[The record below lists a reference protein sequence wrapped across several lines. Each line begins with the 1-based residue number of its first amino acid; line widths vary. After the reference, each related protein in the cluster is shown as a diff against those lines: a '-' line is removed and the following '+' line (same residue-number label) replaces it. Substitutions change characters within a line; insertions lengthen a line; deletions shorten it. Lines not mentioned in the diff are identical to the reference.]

1 MKNIL
6 RVLICNIS
14 LFVLL
19 SACDLN
25 IPGVNYTVDKTYIVK
40 NSTNYKVQIRAYYKS
55 KKYDEINLGTKQSLV
70 KNIKDSSLRSIF
82 STEQFGYR
90 DSILIIF
97 DEKKAILQYCV
108 NITDANACPQIE
120 KRIHDLSR
128 KEYKYGRSNV
138 NYRKKS
144 SRVTYCYEIT
154 NEDYDR
160 AVPIEQLKK

>member
-1 MKNIL
+1 MKNIRL
-6 RVLICNIS
+6 VFICS
-14 LFVLL
+14 LLMTSIL
-19 SACDLN
+19 CACN
-25 IPGVNYTVDKTYIVK
+25 FIVPGLELYINKTYIVK
-40 NSTNYKVQIRAYYKS
+40 NSTNYKVQIRAFYKS

-144 SRVTYCYEIT
+144 SRVTSCYEIT